1 MSKNQNNNSWSGV
14 AIVLFVIAL
23 VLTFV
28 QSLFDKSPSSSSSYT
43 PPRDNSF
50 ERRYV
55 EERFKQE
62 GYSRSES
69 AQAADAIL
77 KFQQAQEARRNR

>member
-1 MSKNQNNNSWSGV
+1 MSQPQNSSGV
-14 AIVLFVIAL
+14 GMLIAIIVGIAL
-23 VLTFV
+23 LL
-28 QSLFDKSPSSSSSYT
+28 QLAGGGGSSRSASSSSS
-43 PPRDNSF
+43 PRDSSF

-62 GYSRSES
+62 GYSSSES

-77 KFQQAQEARRNR
+77 KFQRAQDARRNR

>member
-1 MSKNQNNNSWSGV
+1 MSQAQSGLGTGMLV
-14 AIVLFVIAL
+14 AIIVGFAL
-23 VLTFV
+23 LLQLLTGGA
-28 QSLFDKSPSSSSSYT
+28 SNSTSSYT

-62 GYSRSES
+62 GYNSADS

-77 KFQQAQEARRNR
+77 KFQRAQEAQRSR

>member
-1 MSKNQNNNSWSGV
+1 MSNNQNGSIWPLIVG
-14 AIVLFVIAL
+14 VLFVVAL
-23 VLTFV
+23 F
-28 QSLFDKSPSSSSSYT
+28 QALFGGGSSSSSSTT
-43 PPRDNSF
+43 PARDNSF

-62 GYSRSES
+62 GYSSSES

-77 KFQQAQEARRNR
+77 KFQRAQEARKRQ

>member
-1 MSKNQNNNSWSGV
+1 MSAQTQNPGWGL
-14 AIVLFVIAL
+14 IVLLVVGFAL
-23 VLTFV
+23 FLQALTGN
-28 QSLFDKSPSSSSSYT
+28 SSSSNSSSNYT

-62 GYSRSES
+62 GYSSTES

-77 KFQQAQEARRNR
+77 KFQRAQEAQRNR

>member
-1 MSKNQNNNSWSGV
+1 MSQAQSGSGIGMLV
-14 AIVLFVIAL
+14 AIIVGFAL
-23 VLTFV
+23 LLQLLTGGA
-28 QSLFDKSPSSSSSYT
+28 SSSTSSYT
-43 PPRDNSF
+43 TPSRDNSF

-62 GYSRSES
+62 GYNSSDS

-77 KFQQAQEARRNR
+77 KFQRAQEARRNR

>member
-1 MSKNQNNNSWSGV
+1 MSQAQNGSGIGMLI
-14 AIVLFVIAL
+14 AIIIGIAL
-23 VLTFV
+23 LLQLAGGGSSSRV
-28 QSLFDKSPSSSSSYT
+28 SAPSSV
-43 PPRDNSF
+43 PARDNSF

-62 GYSRSES
+62 GYSSAES

-77 KFQQAQEARRNR
+77 KFQRAQDARRNR

>member
-1 MSKNQNNNSWSGV
+1 MSNNQSGGS
-14 AIVLFVIAL
+14 LWPFVIFIFVCATL
-23 VLTFV
+23 VQIIFGGA
-28 QSLFDKSPSSSSSYT
+28 SSSSSYT
-43 PPRDNSF
+43 PPRDNLF

-62 GYSRSES
+62 GYSRAES

-77 KFQQAQEARRNR
+77 KFQRAQETRRSQ

>member
-1 MSKNQNNNSWSGV
+1 MSNNQTGGIWPAVVVFFVV
-14 AIVLFVIAL
+14 AAILQALFG
-23 VLTFV
+23 
-28 QSLFDKSPSSSSSYT
+28 SSSTPSTYS

-62 GYSRSES
+62 GYSSSES

-77 KFQQAQEARRNR
+77 KFQRAQEAQRR

>member
-1 MSKNQNNNSWSGV
+1 MNNHNSSSWAGTSAV
-14 AIVLFVIAL
+14 LFFIVLVLAFV
-23 VLTFV
+23 VSF
-28 QSLFDKSPSSSSSYT
+28 FDKSTPSTNYT
-43 PPRDNSF
+43 SPRDTSF

-55 EERFKQE
+55 EARFKQE

-77 KFQQAQEARRNR
+77 KFHQAQEARRNR